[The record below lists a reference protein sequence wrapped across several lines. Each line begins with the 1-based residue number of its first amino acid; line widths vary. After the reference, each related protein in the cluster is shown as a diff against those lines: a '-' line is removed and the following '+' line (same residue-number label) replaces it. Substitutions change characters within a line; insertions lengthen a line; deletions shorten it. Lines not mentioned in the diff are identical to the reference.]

1 MDVKQFQSLVAIAD
15 HGSFSAAAKALDT
28 VQSNV
33 SAHIARLERQVGAT
47 LVDRAT
53 GGLTEEGD
61 IVVQRARRILNEIDD
76 IDADVHSLGQSPT
89 GECRL
94 GTISTTA
101 RWLISPLFRSMSRS
115 LPGVR
120 ATLVE
125 GTTSSLLPRL
135 ANGEIDA
142 AVVHLPVT
150 DPAFEAIELFAEDLL
165 LIAPGS
171 HPLADRESVSI
182 VELAEHPVL
191 LAPHG
196 TAQRRI
202 LERAAA
208 NHGVALTSQADIDGV
223 RLIASLVFDG
233 YGAAIL
239 PASAVPGWITGDFVR
254 VSVPELPRRVVGW
267 VQRARPRPNR
277 ATFAVRDAAVEVI
290 GRHGPRQPGV
300 SLEVGATVAGTR
312 TGSRRRRIQ
321 AASSVD

>member
-15 HGSFSAAAKALDT
+15 HGTFSAAAKALDT

-33 SAHIARLERQVGAT
+33 SAHIARLEREVGAT

-76 IDADVHSLGQSPT
+76 IDSDVHSLGQSPT

-94 GTISTTA
+94 GTIGTTA
-101 RWLISPLFRSMSRS
+101 RWLISPMLRSLSRN

-120 ATLVE
+120 TTVIE
-125 GTTSSLLPRL
+125 GPTSSLMPRL
-135 ANGEIDA
+135 VSGEIDA
-142 AVVHLPVT
+142 AVVHLPVN
-150 DPAFEAIELFAEDLL
+150 DPTLDATELFAEDLL
-165 LIAPGS
+165 LIAPTS

-182 VELAEHPVL
+182 VELAEHPIL
-191 LAPHG
+191 LAPRG

-208 NHGVALTSQADIDGV
+208 NHGVTLVSRADIDGV

-233 YGAAIL
+233 FGAAVL

-254 VSVPELPRRVVGW
+254 IAVPELPRRVVGW
-267 VQRARPRPNR
+267 VQRSRPRPNR
-277 ATFAVRDAAVEVI
+277 ATFAVRDAAVEVV

-300 SLEVGATVAGTR
+300 SLEVGATVSPTR
-312 TGSRRRRIQ
+312 GGGRRRVVPTGSI
-321 AASSVD
+321 VG